1 MRHALRRLLS
11 TPAFSLTAAITLAA
25 AIGANALIFS
35 IVNGVLL
42 KPLPY
47 DRPESLVGV
56 WHVAPGLM
64 QGPLNQAPS
73 TYFLYRE
80 QAESFEDIGLWD
92 NNSVTLTGRGEPEE
106 VSAIMV
112 TDGTLPILGVRP
124 VLGRAFTRED
134 DSPGG
139 PDTIMISHAYWQR
152 AFGGQP
158 EAVGQSI
165 VMNGRPREVIG
176 VLPDGFRFL
185 RHNPEVLVPLRL
197 NRAEVRLGQ
206 FNYQAVARLKPG
218 VTIERANADLN
229 RLIPRL
235 VDMFPMPPG
244 LTREMFEEVK
254 LGSNVRPLHEDVVGD
269 IGQALWVLFGTVGLV
284 LLVAC
289 ANVANLFL
297 VRAEGRQQELAVRLA
312 LGAGLKRVAS
322 ELLSE
327 SLLLGVLG
335 GIIGLVLAYGGIQLL
350 LALEPSRLPRLD
362 EITIDPLVLVYTLVI
377 SMVAGLLFGVAPVL
391 KYARPQLANA
401 LKENG
406 RGSSDGR
413 ERHRTRNTLVVA
425 QVALALVLLV
435 ASGLMIRTFTA
446 MRNVPPGFVN
456 PDEVLTVRINVPFA
470 LVEDPAQVA
479 LMHEQIQTRMSA
491 IPGVTSVGTSS
502 SITMDGNDSNDPV
515 FAEGVPMPEGKIP
528 PLRRHKWVGQNYF
541 ATMGNPIIAGRE
553 ITWTDAHNRRRYAML
568 SENLARELFGEPQA
582 AIGRRV
588 RQTPSNEWQEV
599 IGVVGNDHDDGVT
612 QPATATIYWP
622 VLQEN
627 FWDVPLRAQRSM
639 AYAIRTE
646 RLRDP
651 GFLKEVQQ
659 AAWSVNANL
668 PLAHVETLAESYDQS
683 MAQTSFMLVILGIAS
698 AVTLL
703 LGVVGIYGV
712 IAYVVAQRRRE
723 VGIRMALGAAAGEVQ
738 RLFVRHGLVI
748 TGFGLLL
755 GAVAAAALSR
765 VLGSLLF
772 NVSPLDP
779 VAYAAGIVALGVV
792 AVLATWLPA
801 RQATRVDPAIALRGE

>member
-11 TPAFSLTAAITLAA
+11 TPAFSLAAAITLAA

-47 DRPESLVGV
+47 ERPDTLVGV

-92 NNSVTLTGRGEPEE
+92 NTSVTLTGRGEPEE
-106 VSAIMV
+106 VSAILV
-112 TDGTLPILGVRP
+112 TDGTLPLLGVQP
-124 VLGRAFTRED
+124 ALGRAFTRED
-134 DSPGG
+134 DAPGSAA
-139 PDTIMISHAYWQR
+139 TVMIGYAYWQR
-152 AFGGQP
+152 AFGGSP
-158 EAVGQSI
+158 AAIGQSL
-165 VMNGRPREVIG
+165 VVSGRAREVIG
-176 VLPDGFRFL
+176 VLPAGFRFL
-185 RHNPEVLVPLRL
+185 RHNPEVILPLRL
-197 NRAEVRLGQ
+197 DRAEVRLGQ
-206 FNYQAVARLKPG
+206 FNYQGIARLKPG
-218 VTIERANADLN
+218 VTIERADADLN
-229 RLIPRL
+229 RLIPQL
-235 VDMFPMPPG
+235 VEMFPMPPG
-244 LTREMFEEVK
+244 LTKQMFEEVR
-254 LGSNVRPLHEDVVGD
+254 LASDVRPLYVDVVGD
-269 IGQALWVLFGTVGLV
+269 IGRALWILLGTVGVV

-312 LGAGLKRVAS
+312 LGAGLRRIAG
-322 ELLSE
+322 ELLAE
-327 SLLLGVLG
+327 SMLLALAGGALGLA
-335 GIIGLVLAYGGIQLL
+335 LAYGGIQLL
-350 LALEPSRLPRLD
+350 LALEPSRLPRLN
-362 EITIDPLVLVYTLVI
+362 EIAIEPIVVVFTLAI
-377 SMVAGLLFGVAPVL
+377 SLVAGLLFGIAPIA
-391 KYARPQLANA
+391 KYARPQLASA

-413 ERHRTRNTLVVA
+413 DRHRTRNTLVVA
-425 QVALALVLLV
+425 QVAMALVLLV
-435 ASGLMIRTFTA
+435 ASGLMIRTFAA
-446 MRNVPPGFVN
+446 MRDVPPGFVE
-456 PDEVLTVRINVPFA
+456 PDKVLTLRITIPNA
-470 LVEDPAQVA
+470 LVEDPAHVA
-479 LMHEQIQTRMSA
+479 RLFEQIQQGVAA
-491 IPGVTSVGTSS
+491 IPGVTSVGASS

-515 FAEGVPMPEGKIP
+515 FAEGVPTPEGRIP
-528 PLRRHKWVGQNYF
+528 PLRRQKWIGENYF
-541 ATMGNPIIAGRE
+541 STMGNPIIAGRDL
-553 ITWTDAHNRRRYAML
+553 TWADIHNRREFALL

-582 AIGRRV
+582 AVGRRV
-588 RQTPSNEWQEV
+588 RPTPSSPWREV
-599 IGVVGNDHDDGVT
+599 IGVVGNDYDDGVT
-612 QPATATIYWP
+612 QPATMTVYWP
-622 VLQEN
+622 MLQEN
-627 FWDVPLRAQRSM
+627 FWEAPLRAQRSM
-639 AYAIRTE
+639 AYAIRSE

-651 GFLKEVQQ
+651 GFLKDVQQ
-659 AAWSVNANL
+659 AVWAVNPNL
-668 PLAHVETLAESYDQS
+668 PLANVETLRESYDDS

-738 RLFVRHGLVI
+738 RLFVRHGLII
-748 TGFGLLL
+748 TAVGLVL
-755 GAVAAAALSR
+755 GALVAAGVSR
-765 VLGSLLF
+765 VLGALLF

-779 VAYAAGIVALGVV
+779 LTYAVGIAALGVV